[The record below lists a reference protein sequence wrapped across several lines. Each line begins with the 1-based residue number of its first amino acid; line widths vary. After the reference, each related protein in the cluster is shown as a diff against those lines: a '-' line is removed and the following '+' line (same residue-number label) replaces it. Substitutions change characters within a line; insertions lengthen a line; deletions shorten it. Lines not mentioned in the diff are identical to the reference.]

1 MIRSK
6 TNVFVDDNLT
16 LKITVNN
23 REKESI
29 LDASS
34 SMYVVYSDVD
44 YEAYGVTL
52 FLDYAQAKELA
63 EGIMA
68 RLDEM
73 KYKS

>member
-1 MIRSK
+1 VIRSK

>member
-6 TNVFVDDNLT
+6 TNVFVDKNLT
-16 LKITVNN
+16 LTIKVKN
-23 REKESI
+23 REKEAI
-29 LDASS
+29 LDAGS
-34 SMYVVYSDVD
+34 SMYVAYSDVD

-52 FLDYAQAKELA
+52 FLGYAQAKELA

>member
-23 REKESI
+23 REKEAI

-34 SMYVVYSDVD
+34 SMFVNYCEIDN
-44 YEAYGVTL
+44 EAYGVTL
-52 FLDYAQAKELA
+52 FLNYAQAKELA
-63 EGIMA
+63 EGILA

>member
-1 MIRSK
+1 VIRSK
-6 TNVFVDDNLT
+6 TNVFVDEKIK

-23 REKESI
+23 QEKEAI

-34 SMYVVYSDVD
+34 SMYVAYSEADN
-44 YEAYGVTL
+44 EAYGVTL
-52 FLDYAQAKELA
+52 FLDYAQAKKLA
-63 EGIMA
+63 EGILA

>member
-23 REKESI
+23 REKEAI
-29 LDASS
+29 LDVSS
-34 SMYVVYSDVD
+34 SMYVAYSEADN
-44 YEAYGVTL
+44 EAYGVTL
-52 FLDYAQAKELA
+52 FLDYAQAKALA
-63 EGIMA
+63 EGILA